1 MPENAYW
8 EHIEQYF
15 VKKRGSALIL
25 SPKDWPL
32 IRSWQDR
39 KVPLDVIY
47 EGIDKAFERLEKNQ
61 PLHQRWAIRSLTFCQ
76 REVESAWEE
85 WKREHA
91 SASQES
97 ARETL
102 AGERRKLAVK
112 LQNTITLLR
121 KYATLEH
128 YQCVQGDLLIIINTL
143 ETFLPRIH
151 EVEEDMA
158 LLAVKDQIYECEK
171 SFLIH
176 LEQAI
181 PAETR
186 QALYARAEAR
196 LASHK
201 RKMKPS
207 VYQETL
213 HLAFLQEL
221 RTAYPFPSFL

>member
-1 MPENAYW
+1 MPEDAYW

-15 VKKRGSALIL
+15 VKKRGSALLL

-32 IRSWQDR
+32 IRSWQER

-47 EGIDKAFERLEKNQ
+47 DGIDRAFERLEKNE
-61 PLHQRWAIRSLTFCQ
+61 PLRQRWAIRSLTFCQ
-76 REVESAWEE
+76 REVESAWEN

-97 ARETL
+97 TQETFVS
-102 AGERRKLAVK
+102 ERRKLAVK
-112 LQNTITLLR
+112 LQNTIALLR
-121 KYATLEH
+121 KYAGLDH
-128 YQCVQGDLLIIINTL
+128 YQCVQENLLIVINTL

-151 EVEEDMA
+151 TAEEDMA
-158 LLAVKDQIYECEK
+158 LLVIKEQICECER
-171 SFLIH
+171 SLLDR
-176 LEQAI
+176 LEQTI
-181 PAETR
+181 PDETR
-186 QALYARAEAR
+186 QTLYARAEAR

-201 RKMKPS
+201 RKMKTS

-221 RTAYPFPSFL
+221 RTAYPFPPFL